1 MHKSLLTAA
10 AIAALSVASSASA
23 QEKLKFA
30 VFTPEAE
37 MTHQVVMK
45 PWAERVSK
53 ESGGTLDIQTF
64 PSTSQRRP
72 SGPHFTS
79 STMQLVNRRRFVSRL
94 SDPTSKT

>member
-1 MHKSLLTAA
+1 MHKSLLAAA

-45 PWAERVSK
+45 PWAERVRSNGMYRK
-53 ESGGTLDIQTF
+53 SETY
-64 PSTSQRRP
+64 STANRVSAIELSVGRP
-72 SGPHFTS
+72 
-79 STMQLVNRRRFVSRL
+79 LA
-94 SDPTSKT
+94 

>member
-1 MHKSLLTAA
+1 MRMTLFRSSVL
-10 AIAALSVASSASA
+10 IAALSVASSASA

-53 ESGGTLDIQTF
+53 ESGGTAFSLT
-64 PSTSQRRP
+64 R
-72 SGPHFTS
+72 
-79 STMQLVNRRRFVSRL
+79 
-94 SDPTSKT
+94 KW